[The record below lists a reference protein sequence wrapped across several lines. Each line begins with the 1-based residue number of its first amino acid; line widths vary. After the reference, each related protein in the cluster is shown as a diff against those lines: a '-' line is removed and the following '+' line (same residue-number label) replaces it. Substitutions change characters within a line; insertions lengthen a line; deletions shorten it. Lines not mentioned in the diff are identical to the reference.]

1 MGVSMNEFS
10 FMDEGQVEEVSQF
23 LKALADP
30 NRLRIFATLIQGDSC
45 NARLN
50 EQLGLAPNLLSHHLR
65 ALREAGLVRDRRD
78 EIDARWI
85 YYTVDRKALKKWYAW
100 LKTFLDPEQLRERP
114 EVCGPESELVNGLS
128 LSLRKGV

>member
-1 MGVSMNEFS
+1 MGISINDYS
-10 FMDEGQVEEVSQF
+10 FTDDRQVEEVSQF

>member
-1 MGVSMNEFS
+1 MNDYS
-10 FMDEGQVEEVSQF
+10 FTDDRQVEEVSQF

-50 EQLGLAPNLLSHHLR
+50 KQLGLAPNLLSHHLR
-65 ALREAGLVRDRRD
+65 ALRDAGLVRDRRD

-114 EVCGPESELVNGLS
+114 EVCGPEGELVNGLS